1 MPKSL
6 NDILKGVKKST
17 VTTLTTGENPG
28 VDYADK
34 MKDTRDFVAQHSV
47 EKHADRVG
55 NEDDVYAA
63 SKIKKAEMKRHGHE
77 PKPKDIK
84 VYNKNQQVGQ
94 PENVKEEVVDEDWD
108 SNAATWS
115 KKFADNARFAKSQS
129 KAKHLYAEI
138 NPNYKKEKEKE
149 AKRYSK
155 KSKNAAKKAVTGMD
169 EEFELEEAK
178 AKAPEIG
185 SYHKVDTEGSH
196 GKHVVTNVAD
206 GVVYH
211 QNIKTKEKHRTRVS
225 EWANASSPI
234 KEAKMCESCGKSPCQ
249 CDSDDEP
256 RYNGKKDKSGKRKLL
271 TDKKLQEMAK
281 SQNQAV
287 AARIALKHKREG
299 SMPPKGTAS
308 HSMMGMSE
316 KQLKD
321 YTKAE
326 KGAPEKVD
334 EALSDQR
341 SSKPTSSDKAREK
354 IFAAMQKKKEE
365 KMKEEAA
372 ATETPITFPATNSR
386 EGFRV

>member
-17 VTTLTTGENPG
+17 TTALTTGNIPG

-34 MKDTRDFVAQHSV
+34 MKDGRDFVAQHSV

-55 NEDDVYAA
+55 NEDDVYAGA
-63 SKIKKAEMKRHGHE
+63 NVKKAEMKRHGHE
-77 PKPKDIK
+77 PKPKDVK

-94 PENVKEEVVDEDWD
+94 PENVKEELE
-108 SNAATWS
+108 
-115 KKFADNARFAKSQS
+115 
-129 KAKHLYAEI
+129 L
-138 NPNYKKEKEKE
+138 KE
-149 AKRYSK
+149 AR
-155 KSKNAAKKAVTGMD
+155 
-169 EEFELEEAK
+169 

-211 QNIKTKEKHRTRVS
+211 QNVKTKERHRTRLS
-225 EWANASSPI
+225 DWANASSPI
-234 KEAKMCESCGKSPCQ
+234 KEDKMCESCGKSPCQ

-256 RYNGKKDKSGKRKLL
+256 KDNGKKDKPGKRKLL
-271 TDKKLQEMAK
+271 TDKKLQEKLTKSTSAGEVISDFVNSDDPKFKGKSKEERKRMALG
-281 SQNQAV
+281 AYY
-287 AARIALKHKREG
+287 
-299 SMPPKGTAS
+299 
-308 HSMMGMSE
+308 GMH
-316 KQLKD
+316 
-321 YTKAE
+321 
-326 KGAPEKVD
+326 PEKSKKVN

>member
-17 VTTLTTGENPG
+17 TTALTTGNIPG

-34 MKDTRDFVAQHSV
+34 MKDGRDFVAQHSV

-55 NEDDVYAA
+55 NEDDVYAGA
-63 SKIKKAEMKRHGHE
+63 NVKKAEMKRHGHE
-77 PKPKDIK
+77 PKPKDVK

-94 PENVKEEVVDEDWD
+94 PENVKEEVEQIDELQGYQ
-108 SNAATWS
+108 S
-115 KKFADNARFAKSQS
+115 KKGQ
-129 KAKHLYAEI
+129 KALYKLHTRAFKRL
-138 NPNYKKEKEKE
+138 NKGLDDKDPKTTGRNFKVMDMAHDRMKEE
-149 AKRYSK
+149 
-155 KSKNAAKKAVTGMD
+155 V
-169 EEFELEEAK
+169 ELEEARN
-178 AKAPEIG
+178 KAPEIG

-211 QNIKTKEKHRTRVS
+211 QNVKTKERHRTRLS
-225 EWANASSPI
+225 DWANASSPI
-234 KEAKMCESCGKSPCQ
+234 KEDKMCESCGKSPCQ

-256 RYNGKKDKSGKRKLL
+256 KDNGKKDKPGKRKLL
-271 TDKKLQEMAK
+271 TDKKLQEKLTKSTSAGEVISDFVNSDDPKFKGKSKEERKRMALG
-281 SQNQAV
+281 AYY
-287 AARIALKHKREG
+287 
-299 SMPPKGTAS
+299 
-308 HSMMGMSE
+308 GMH
-316 KQLKD
+316 
-321 YTKAE
+321 
-326 KGAPEKVD
+326 PEKSKKVN